1 MKKRVLISLASA
13 ALLSVGAVG
22 IGHVQG
28 ANAPQTVQAA
38 KQVKAVKVKL
48 TKNAVVYSSR
58 GKRKTKKT
66 LKKGHVYPTYGK
78 KTIRGKKY
86 YKLSHGRYIKINTA
100 SYFVE
105 ESNPTPIKPDNTNTS
120 ATSST
125 TDDFKVTIIKPARIY
140 DSNGKKTAFTANKG
154 TFRTV
159 TGSKVI
165 NGTKYYKIGD
175 NSYILASDIEK
186 GIDNNV
192 PKENINDPEPPDKPT
207 QAEIDYL
214 LANNNDK
221 LGYTIYF
228 SDSELAQIKNYLWQ
242 DIQNYRVEQ
251 GLPAYKT
258 NVELDSLISKICAS
272 SDKMW
277 QYEQDLA
284 GATKITLAPYL
295 PTMNANGMDMTD
307 TWIENNY
314 YGHRIVGE
322 ITPKEFN
329 FKDRNPEHVATQIFN
344 SCKND
349 KSYYNKMILG
359 HNDKAAFASLGL
371 TYKWDGTYSFVGIA
385 FIEVSGTSAKWL
397 NFYNAN

>member
-28 ANAPQTVQAA
+28 ADAPQTVQAA
-38 KQVKAVKVKL
+38 KKAKAFKVKL

-66 LKKGHVYPTYGK
+66 LKKGHVYPAYGK

-86 YKLSHGRYIKINTA
+86 YKLSHGRYIKVNTA
-100 SYFVE
+100 SFIVE

-125 TDDFKVTIIKPARIY
+125 TDDFKVTIINPARIY

-165 NGTKYYKIGD
+165 NGAKYYKIGD
-175 NSYILASDIEK
+175 NSYILASDTEK
-186 GIDNNV
+186 GIDNSV
-192 PKENINDPEPPDKPT
+192 PNHFGEPEAPDKPT
-207 QAEIDYL
+207 DKEWQHILHRYATEPDY
-214 LANNNDK
+214 DQI
-221 LGYTIYF
+221 IYF

-277 QYEQDLA
+277 DYEQDLA

-307 TWIENNY
+307 TWIEDNY
-314 YGHRIVGE
+314 YGRRIVGE

-344 SCKND
+344 SCKAD
-349 KSYYNKMILG
+349 KYYNKMILG
-359 HNDKAAFASLGL
+359 HNDKAAFAGLGL
-371 TYKWDGTYSFVGIA
+371 VSHWGGNYSYVGIA
-385 FIEVSGTSAKWL
+385 FIEVSGNSAKWL
-397 NFYNAN
+397 SFYNAN